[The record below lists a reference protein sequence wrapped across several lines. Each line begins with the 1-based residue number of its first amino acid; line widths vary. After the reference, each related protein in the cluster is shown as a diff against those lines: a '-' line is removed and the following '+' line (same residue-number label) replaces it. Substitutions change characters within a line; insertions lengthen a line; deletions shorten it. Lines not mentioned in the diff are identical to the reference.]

1 MDRAEA
7 AVPRTYTLLGADRRP
22 YRSTEPGRFGGH
34 RQARIYGR
42 LGCPSAR
49 RAVARGGYVAH
60 RVFFASESDA
70 VAAGFRPCA
79 VCLPER
85 YAAWKQA
92 RV

>member
-1 MDRAEA
+1 MNSGSASTWRLIGSDGQPFRS
-7 AVPRTYTLLGADRRP
+7 AVPGA
-22 YRSTEPGRFGGH
+22 FGGH
-34 RQARIYGR
+34 ARSRIYGR
-42 LGCPSAR
+42 LDCPTAR
-49 RAVARGGYVAH
+49 RAIERGGYVAH

-79 VCLPER
+79 VCLPEH